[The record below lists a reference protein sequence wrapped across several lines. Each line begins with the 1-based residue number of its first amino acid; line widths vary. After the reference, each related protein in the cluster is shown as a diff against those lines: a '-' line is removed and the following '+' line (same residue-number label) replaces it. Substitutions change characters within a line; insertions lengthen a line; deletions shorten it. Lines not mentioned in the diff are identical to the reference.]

1 MVVHWGSGLNSL
13 PNPYQQIIFAR
24 ILPRFRSNFVEISNS
39 QYDGKKN
46 KSTGIKFI
54 YSSPSDIYFWSAS
67 ISIKINQNL
76 LFVNFSSWKLDY
88 FCNSRQDKVQITL
101 THYQVND
108 DVVHAIIARP
118 PCDEKVLQNFRN
130 NRKIDERQT

>member
-24 ILPRFRSNFVEISNS
+24 ILPRFRSNLSRLATAS
-39 QYDGKKN
+39 MMGKN
-46 KSTGIKFI
+46 NLSTGIKFI
-54 YSSPSDIYFWSAS
+54 YFSPSDIYFWSAS
-67 ISIKINQNL
+67 IPIKINQNL

-118 PCDEKVLQNFRN
+118 PCDEKILQNFRN
-130 NRKIDERQT
+130 NRKIDEPQT